1 MQAIIENFIC
11 NIKQK
16 SHHKNRNK
24 NKNKDNEKKYKN
36 FK

>member
-24 NKNKDNEKKYKN
+24 NKDNEKKYKN
-36 FK
+36 YK